1 MLHDP
6 DVALD
11 DALLRD
17 LLVLDVHLQEDGA
30 DELPLLRLGCP
41 SYQVE
46 EGIEQY
52 GGHFSL
58 SEALVFADLRY
69 LVQL

>member
-1 MLHDP
+1 MLHNSHI
-6 DVALD
+6 ALD

-17 LLVLDVHLQEDGA
+17 LLVLYVHLQEDSA
-30 DELPLLRLGCP
+30 DELPLLRLLCP

-46 EGIEQY
+46 ERVEEY
-52 GGHFSL
+52 GRDFTL
-58 SEALVFADLRY
+58 PEALVFADLRY